1 MVVQPDMT
9 PQEYLRDHYEH
20 TMYWF
25 IAGYA
30 VASDGTVSRK
40 RMVEQARAYAGDYMA
55 WLADPAGE
63 EPRRSTYACAAC
75 EPQETSS

>member
-1 MVVQPDMT
+1 MVAEPDMT
-9 PQEYLRDHYEH
+9 PQEYLRDRCEQ

-40 RMVEQARAYAGDYMA
+40 RMVEQARAYARDYMA
-55 WLADPAGE
+55 WLVDPAGE
-63 EPRRSTYACAAC
+63 GPRRSTYARAAC